1 MAEGVGVSKYD
12 VGSTVYVPYEGG
24 THYQARVR
32 FHVEHAVRRA
42 TTGDHPTCSRSN
54 FQHLVVLIYLNST
67 RAYWL
72 SLQQV
77 C

>member
-32 FHVEHAVRRA
+32 LAWLAGTYRTEHLEHIVFALS
-42 TTGDHPTCSRSN
+42 C
-54 FQHLVVLIYLNST
+54 
-67 RAYWL
+67 L
-72 SLQQV
+72 SLGL
-77 C
+77 